1 MIRIWISLSLSYFAR
16 MDYAQPNYLALVYF
30 TYKAQIPHSILLWE
44 VYIDGDLRRLR
55 RRSCFKKFH
64 PHNSRH
70 PCFFFQVSFPS
81 TVYIHLPATL
91 ELGII
96 YTLLYTDILISS
108 TFLLSI
114 QRSPQRIN
122 HFVTLH
128 SSSLSTIKF
137 CSYLCF
143 YLFNYRY
150 QLHPFHT
157 CSTEL

>member
-1 MIRIWISLSLSYFAR
+1 

-108 TFLLSI
+108 HVPAVNPTVAATHQSFRNPAQQLA
-114 QRSPQRIN
+114 
-122 HFVTLH
+122 
-128 SSSLSTIKF
+128 
-137 CSYLCF
+137 
-143 YLFNYRY
+143 FNY
-150 QLHPFHT
+150 
-157 CSTEL
+157 